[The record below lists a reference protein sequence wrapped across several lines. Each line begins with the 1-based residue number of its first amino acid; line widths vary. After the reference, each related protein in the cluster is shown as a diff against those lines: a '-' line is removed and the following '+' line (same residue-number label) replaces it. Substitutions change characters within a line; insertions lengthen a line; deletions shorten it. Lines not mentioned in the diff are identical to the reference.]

1 MVVGIATSQVKAGT
15 ITQSQ
20 NRVRLHDPERGTC
33 VASTRIRF
41 APQDRDTTLDT
52 LPSSLSFG

>member
-20 NRVRLHDPERGTC
+20 NRVRLHDPQRGTC
-33 VASTRIRF
+33 VASTKIRF

-52 LPSSLSFG
+52 